1 MYSEFPQRLK
11 KLGEQAARMCP
22 ACGESSV
29 VYRSMELPDGTILR
43 RRRCRGC
50 GTEFE
55 TLEKF
60 SRVLHMARQNGDIVR

>member
-1 MYSEFPQRLK
+1 MSDGFPQRLK
-11 KLGEQAARMCP
+11 KLREQAARMCP

-55 TLEKF
+55 TSEKF
-60 SRVLHMARQNGDIVR
+60 LQVLHMARQNGDAMR